1 MSNSLDEQI
10 RKQAGMLDN
19 ALPPM
24 GHFERF
30 EQRLERH
37 EKKKHTHWRRWII
50 TTSAAAAIALIL
62 TFQYSRPRQ
71 AMSYPESIQEVTAYY
86 NRQLQ
91 DEIGKVR
98 EETDYITDLQSQR
111 EVRDNI
117 EDMQIKFQKWGASL
131 PRMSE
136 EDHIAL
142 IVLRYNAEMESLQ
155 RIRAILEDIP
165 NNQQH
170 KL

>member
-30 EQRLERH
+30 EQRL
-37 EKKKHTHWRRWII
+37 RWII

-62 TFQYSRPRQ
+62 MFQYSRPRQ